1 MALSGLRTALAANS
15 SYSRIAAAA
24 SHPAGERTEELQIAA
39 TTGLRPAV
47 VAEIAERLRGA
58 SEHGVVLAITAT
70 DREADD
76 LATSLE
82 CYAPGIRV
90 GHFPSWETLPH
101 ERLSPRSDTVGRRL
115 GVLRQLAH
123 PEEAG
128 ALDVV
133 VAPVRAV
140 VQPIVAGLG
149 DLAPVRL
156 AVGEDHD
163 FDQVVQALS
172 DAAYARVDMVTRRGE
187 FAVRG
192 GILDVFPPTEPHPLR
207 VEFFGDEVEQMRH
220 FSVADQRSLGQEG
233 EHGDDAGHPTVLD
246 AAPCRE
252 LLITED
258 VKARAKEL
266 LPQMPHAQ
274 DLLAKIADGIAAEG
288 MESLAPVL
296 VEKMVPFVQEL
307 PEGSLTVVIE
317 PERTRGRA
325 HDLETTNEE
334 FLAAAWSA
342 APDGG
347 AAPLITDAEQTS
359 LNAGAFASLADTR
372 EASLQHGAGW
382 WSVTSLGLDP
392 ETAAGGL
399 EQDADIVSVESREP
413 IGYRGSVEQVMEFLE
428 GRAKD
433 SWSVVVTTAGGGSA
447 QRVHELLQEHGVPDQ
462 LVETLDAEPA
472 PGKITVTTANLSQ
485 GFAVD
490 SLKLALLTESEML
503 GRSIRQDSS
512 RGRKVPARRRRNAVD
527 PLALKKGDYVVHEQH
542 GIGQF
547 VELVQRKVGSPQAV
561 KAGTAGVREYLV
573 LEYAASKRN
582 GPKDRLMVPTD
593 QLDQVSQYVGGDAPS
608 LSKMG
613 GSDWA
618 QTKRKAKKAVKEIA
632 GELIRLY
639 AARMASRGH
648 AYAEDTPWQSELEDA
663 FPYVET
669 PDQLT
674 TMDEVKRDMERE
686 IPMDRLVSGDVGF
699 GKTEIAIRAAFK
711 AVQDGKQVAV
721 LCPTTLLVSQHLE
734 TFTERYAGFPVT
746 VRALSRFQTAKESR
760 EVIEGLQDGSI
771 DVVIGTHRLLS
782 KEVQFKD
789 LGLVVI
795 DEEQRF
801 GVEHKEQL
809 KKMRTNVDVLAMSA
823 TPIPRTLEMS
833 MAGIRETSTLAT
845 PPEERHPV
853 LTYVGPYTD
862 KQVSA
867 AIRRELMREGQVFFV
882 HNRVSSIDRMAA
894 TIRELVPE
902 ARVEVAHGQMGEARL
917 EQIVQDFWEK
927 RFDVLVSTTIIE
939 TGLDISNAN
948 TLIVDRASTYGLS
961 QLHQLRGRVGRSRER
976 AYAYFLYPSEK
987 PLGEDALE
995 RLKAVAANNELG
1007 AGLQLAQKDLEIR
1020 GAGNLLGG
1028 EQSGH
1033 IAGVGFDLYLR
1044 LVGEAVADYRGDAEE
1059 TVAEVKIELP
1069 INAHLPHDYVPGERL
1084 RLEGYRKLAA
1094 ADTDEAVEEVVGEW
1108 KDRYGELP
1116 EAVENLVEVAR
1127 LRNRARGVGIH
1138 DIGVQGKFIRFAPVE
1153 ELPESRQMRL
1163 ERMYPGSQHKQSM
1176 KQILIPKPQTARIG
1190 GEDLTD
1196 AALLDWLKQLFD
1208 AIFAPSSSPAG

>member
-15 SYSRIAAAA
+15 SYVRISSAA
-24 SHPAGERTEELQIAA
+24 SHPAAERTEELQIAA

-47 VAEIAERLRGA
+47 VAEIAQNIR
-58 SEHGVVLAITAT
+58 SHSSHGVVLAVTAT

-82 CYAPGIRV
+82 CYAPEARV

-128 ALDVV
+128 VLDVV

-156 AVGEDHD
+156 TVGEERD
-163 FDQVVQALS
+163 FDVVVQALS
-172 DAAYARVDMVTRRGE
+172 DAAYSRVDMVTRRGE

-207 VEFFGDEVEQMRH
+207 VEFFGDEVEQIRW
-220 FSVADQRSLGQEG
+220 FSVADQRSIEVEEG
-233 EHGDDAGHPTVLD
+233 SEHPTTLD

-252 LLITED
+252 LLITD
-258 VKARAKEL
+258 AVQAKAKEL

-274 DLLAKIADGIAAEG
+274 DLLTKIADGIAAEG

-307 PEGSLTVVIE
+307 PEGSLTLVVE
-317 PERTRGRA
+317 PERARGRA
-325 HDLETTNEE
+325 HDLEVTNEE

-347 AAPLITDAEQTS
+347 AAPLDVSATEKEGIA
-359 LNAGAFASLADTR
+359 AGAFVSLAETR

-382 WSVTSLGLDP
+382 WSITSLGLDP
-392 ETAAGGL
+392 ETAGGGL

-447 QRVHELLQEHGVPDQ
+447 QRVLELLQEHGVPDQ
-462 LVETLDAEPA
+462 LVETLDAAPA
-472 PGKITVTTANLSQ
+472 PGKITITTANLSQ

-512 RGRKVPARRRRNAVD
+512 RGKKVPARRRRNAVD

-547 VELVQRKVGSPQAV
+547 IELVQRKVGSPQAV

-618 QTKRKAKKAVKEIA
+618 QTKKKAKKAVKEIA

-674 TMDEVKRDMERE
+674 TMDEVKQDMQRE

-760 EVIEGLQDGSI
+760 EVTAGLKDGSI

-782 KEVQFKD
+782 QEVQFKD

-867 AIRRELMREGQVFFV
+867 AIRRELMREGQVFVV

-927 RFDVLVSTTIIE
+927 KFDVLVSTTIIE

-1044 LVGEAVADYRGDAEE
+1044 MVGEAVADYRGDAEE
-1059 TVAEVKIELP
+1059 TITEIKIELP

-1094 ADTDEAVEEVVGEW
+1094 ADEDAKIDEVLGEL
-1108 KDRYGELP
+1108 KDRYGEPP
-1116 EAVENLVEVAR
+1116 EAAENLVQVAR
-1127 LRNRARGVGIH
+1127 LRNRARAVGIH
-1138 DIGVQGKFIRFAPVE
+1138 DIGTQGKFIRFAPME
-1153 ELPESRQMRL
+1153 ELPESREMRL
-1163 ERMYPGSQHKQSM
+1163 DRMYPGSQIKQSM
-1176 KQILIPKPQTARIG
+1176 KQILIPKPTSG
-1190 GEDLTD
+1190 GAMGTDLID
-1196 AALLDWLKQLFD
+1196 ADLLKWLDQVMT
-1208 AIFAPSSSPAG
+1208 AIFEPKAD

>member
-1 MALSGLRTALAANS
+1 MALSGLSDALAANS
-15 SYSRIAAAA
+15 SYARVGAAA
-24 SHPAGERTEELQIAA
+24 SHSAVERTDELQIAA
-39 TTGLRPAV
+39 TSGLRPAV
-47 VAEIAERLRGA
+47 LAEIAQNLRRA
-58 SEHGVVLAITAT
+58 EEQGVVLAVTAT
-70 DREADD
+70 DREADE
-76 LATSLE
+76 LATSLGAF
-82 CYAPGIRV
+82 APEARV
-90 GHFPSWETLPH
+90 AHFPSWETLPH
-101 ERLSPRSDTVGRRL
+101 ERLSPRSDTVGRRM
-115 GVLRQLAH
+115 GILRRLAH
-123 PEEAG
+123 PEETEG
-128 ALDVV
+128 LDVV

-149 DLAPVRL
+149 DLTPVRL
-156 AVGEDHD
+156 ETGTLHD
-163 FDQVVQALS
+163 FDEVVAALA
-172 DAAYARVDMVTRRGE
+172 DAAYSRVDMVTRRGE

-207 VEFFGDEVEQMRH
+207 VEFFGDEIEQMRW
-220 FSVADQRSLGQEG
+220 FSVADQRSIIAEDTG
-233 EHGDDAGHPTVLD
+233 EDSYPTRVE

-252 LLITED
+252 LLITEA
-258 VKARAKEL
+258 VKSRAKEL
-266 LPQMPHAQ
+266 IPQMPHAA
-274 DLLAKIADGIAAEG
+274 DLLTKIADGIAAEG

-296 VEKMVPFVQEL
+296 AEKMVPIVSEL
-307 PEGSLTVVIE
+307 PEGSLTLVVE

-325 HDLETTNEE
+325 HDLEATNEE

-342 APDGG
+342 TSDGG
-347 AAPLITDAEQTS
+347 AAPLDVSAAEK
-359 LNAGAFASLADTR
+359 AGLAAGSFASLAETR
-372 EASLQHGAGW
+372 AASLEYGTGW
-382 WSVTSLGLDP
+382 WSITSLGLD
-392 ETAAGGL
+392 EEL
-399 EQDADIVSVESREP
+399 EQDADVVSMASREP
-413 IGYRGSVEQVMEFLE
+413 IGYRGSVEQVMEFLAQ
-428 GRAKD
+428 RAKD
-433 SWSVVVTTAGGGSA
+433 RWSVVVTTAGAGSA
-447 QRVHELLQEHGVPDQ
+447 QRVAELLEEHEVPHR
-462 LVETLDAEPA
+462 LLESLDGA
-472 PGKITVTTANLSQ
+472 PSAGTITVTTANVSQ

-490 SLKLALLTESEML
+490 ALQLALLTESEML
-503 GRSIRQDSS
+503 GRSIRQDSA
-512 RGRKVPARRRRNAVD
+512 RGRKVPARRRRHAVD

-547 VELVQRKVGSPQAV
+547 VELIQRKVGSPQAV

-573 LEYAASKRN
+573 LEYAPSKRG

-593 QLDQVSQYVGGDAPS
+593 QLDQVSQYVGGDAPG

-618 QTKRKAKKAVKEIA
+618 QTKKKAKRAVKEIA

-648 AYAEDTPWQSELEDA
+648 AFNQDTPWQAELEDA

-674 TMDEVKRDMERE
+674 TMDEVKQDMERE

-721 LCPTTLLVSQHLE
+721 LCPTTLLVSQHYE
-734 TFTERYAGFPVT
+734 TFTERYAGFPVK
-746 VRALSRFQTAKESR
+746 VRALSRFQTVKESR
-760 EVIEGLQDGSI
+760 EVTEGLADGSI
-771 DVVIGTHRLLS
+771 DIVIGTHRLLS
-782 KEVQFKD
+782 KEVRFKD
-789 LGLVVI
+789 LGLVVV

-894 TIRELVPE
+894 QIRELVPE

-948 TLIVDRASTYGLS
+948 TLIVDRASSYGLS

-976 AYAYFLYPSEK
+976 AYAYFLYPAEK

-1044 LVGEAVADYRGDAEE
+1044 LVGEAVADYRGDTEE
-1059 TVAEVKIELP
+1059 TIHEVKIELP
-1069 INAHLPHDYVPGERL
+1069 VNAHLPEEYVPGERL

-1094 ADTDEAVEEVVGEW
+1094 ADSDDTVDEVLGEW
-1108 KDRYGELP
+1108 KDRYGEP
-1116 EAVENLVEVAR
+1116 PAAVENLVDVAR
-1127 LRNRARGVGIH
+1127 LRNRARAVGIH

-1153 ELPESRQMRL
+1153 ELPESRQMRM
-1163 ERMYPGSQHKQSM
+1163 ERMYPGSQHKQSL
-1176 KQILIPKPQTARIG
+1176 QQVLLPKPATKGVTGQ
-1190 GEDLTD
+1190 ELTD
-1196 AALLDWLKQLFD
+1196 ASLLDWLKQVFD
-1208 AIFAPSSSPAG
+1208 ALFPKG